1 MNSRRLVGMLMVAMI
16 LSIVSYTPLAQ
27 GQVAYPVKAGKYSV
41 WFARAMDDCVPAN
54 TITVVNPGA
63 INACAQ
69 ANSTTDSSI
78 KMSFARLQVKPAK
91 KGASVKLTGSGFQP
105 AAARIGLQMT
115 LRTTNT
121 AGSPSGS
128 KTYEDETV
136 ICGGVTGGTCG
147 HYFAVASNGTIAA
160 GKQQL
165 ADCVTKNG
173 FNATLATGN
182 IQIVDV
188 ALIDCD
194 TGKVIATP
202 GIKQ

>member
-1 MNSRRLVGMLMVAMI
+1 MKNRRHVGMLVAAML
-16 LSIVSYTPLAQ
+16 LSIASYTPMAQ
-27 GQVAYPVKAGKYSV
+27 GQAAFPVKAGKYSV

-54 TITVVNPGA
+54 AITVVNPGA

-78 KMSFARLQVKPAK
+78 KMSFARLQVKPGAK
-91 KGASVKLTGSGFQP
+91 GVSLKLSGSGFQP

-147 HYFAVASNGTIAA
+147 HYFAVASNGTISL

-165 ADCVTKNG
+165 ADCLTKNG

-182 IQIVDV
+182 IQIQDV

-194 TGKVIATP
+194 TGKVVATP